1 MTLNLCGQ
9 PRSMCGA
16 EYSGGMALC
25 QSSRKR
31 ERKSFQ
37 IWTVHRLVL
46 AAPFHEPTLYHK
58 KESKLFFGGC
68 RKLAGVNG
76 FFWWYSQPVAS
87 MYLYPS
93 KRNAH
98 AVRISGSSVMVFQF
112 FAVLEHWIKFVVILK
127 KQRDLRM
134 TSTPGKE
141 GAEQRIGNF
150 HRAVSRHQER
160 CS

>member
-1 MTLNLCGQ
+1 MVLIKATDLMTLNLCGQ

-76 FFWWYSQPVAS
+76 FFGPCGT
-87 MYLYPS
+87 PS
-93 KRNAH
+93 RLLQCIYTVKAQCACGENIGLFRHGFSIFCGLGALDKICCNPEEAKGFENDFN
-98 AVRISGSSVMVFQF
+98 S
-112 FAVLEHWIKFVVILK
+112 W
-127 KQRDLRM
+127 QRRC
-134 TSTPGKE
+134 
-141 GAEQRIGNF
+141 
-150 HRAVSRHQER
+150 RATY
-160 CS
+160 